1 MSQPSDPTP
10 LRLSAEYEHA
20 LARYEGLSLQL
31 SDLDGVLEDLNGSL
45 NEAVNAQAQADAL
58 AAVQQPADAGDELE
72 QRVLSLRD
80 DVNRTEETIAKL
92 TVDCRG
98 AYDTERRLYWRD
110 TVTYEVTHPD
120 VAIEHTPDGPVRY
133 ESVVGGPDIVD
144 GMSVQ
149 AGNVP
154 VTGRQQ
160 IPARKTQPIP
170 STQDRA
176 RLLRAQQQRQQPGR
190 GFGR

>member
-31 SDLDGVLEDLNGSL
+31 SDLDGVFEDLNGSL
-45 NEAVNAQAQADAL
+45 NEAVQQPVAQAD
-58 AAVQQPADAGDELE
+58 ELE
-72 QRVLSLRD
+72 ERVLSLRD

-110 TVTYEVTHPD
+110 TVTYEATHPD

-133 ESVVGGPDIVD
+133 ESAVGGPDIVG
-144 GMSVQ
+144 GMAVQ
-149 AGNVP
+149 AENVP

-160 IPARKTQPIP
+160 IRARTTQSIP
-170 STQDRA
+170 PTQDRA
-176 RLLRAQQQRQQPGR
+176 KLLRAQHQRQQPGR

>member
-1 MSQPSDPTP
+1 MSQPSDPTS
-10 LRLSAEYEHA
+10 LRLSPEYEHA
-20 LARYEGLSLQL
+20 LARAEGLSLQL
-31 SDLDGVLEDLNGSL
+31 GDLDGVLEDLNGSL
-45 NEAVNAQAQADAL
+45 NEAVNAQAQAAAW
-58 AAVQQPADAGDELE
+58 AAVQPADAGDELE
-72 QRVLSLRD
+72 ERVLSLSD

-133 ESVVGGPDIVD
+133 ESAVGGPDIVD

-149 AGNVP
+149 AENVP

-160 IPARKTQPIP
+160 IPARKTQSIP
-170 STQDRA
+170 STQARA
-176 RLLRAQQQRQQPGR
+176 KLLRAQQQRQQPGR